1 MHACAC
7 VLVLLRVCFPFN
19 AIVCRWSAHCG
30 CALTRKGTR
39 SLLGNTR
46 PRRSAVSSSGIG
58 WRSAVGGDLVTN
70 YNLGSQVLTYWCKSA
85 AWWSAEP
92 QQPVRGDALDVHC
105 CTADR
110 LSHWIYL
117 ETRCYSAT
125 DSVGSVKRLFIYH
138 FTVFKQMVVI
148 QSDIQQAVW
157 CFCRCRWTDPRGII
171 THCTTVHIMPLC

>member
-7 VLVLLRVCFPFN
+7 VLVLLRVCVSLSTLSFVAAPLTVVVPSHVR
-19 AIVCRWSAHCG
+19 AR
-30 CALTRKGTR
+30 ALFWETLVRG
-39 SLLGNTR
+39 
-46 PRRSAVSSSGIG
+46 ASGIG

-157 CFCRCRWTDPRGII
+157 CFCKCRWTDPRGII